1 MLVFNSCKKPY
12 SPPAITSGPSHL
24 VVEGLIN
31 TGPDSTIIHLTR
43 TIPISAPSNT
53 EPPAELSAIV
63 SIESDANATYPL
75 NEIGNGY
82 YASAG
87 LNLSAA
93 NKYRLKIV
101 TANSKVYQS
110 DFVPVKNSQDIDS
123 VSYQALNTGV
133 QVNVSTHD
141 ASNNSRYY
149 KYNYE
154 ETWIIH
160 ADYHS
165 YTMVSKT
172 DGGLDTI
179 IYRDL
184 AHDIF
189 TCWAGNKSSTIVLG
203 STDKLTKDVLANSP
217 VIFIDSHSE
226 KLGARYSILVK
237 QQTLTKE
244 GFEYYQQLSKNTEK
258 LGGVFD
264 PQPSSLTGNIH
275 NTTDPAEQVIGFI
288 TAGAITQKRLYIDA
302 NRLPAGS
309 QYVANHPFGD
319 CKLDTFLFYNPK
331 TMQDDVYANIYR
343 GNAIPVLPVGPP
355 GHPPVGYSASG
366 GICVDCTLRG
376 TNVRP
381 SFWTDQ
387 Q

>member
-31 TGPDSTIIHLTR
+31 TGADSTIIHLTR

-53 EPPAELSAIV
+53 EPPAELSATV

-82 YASAG
+82 YATAG

-93 NKYRLKIV
+93 NKYRLKII

-123 VSYQALNTGV
+123 VSYQALSTGV

-141 ASNNSRYY
+141 PSDNSRYY

-160 ADYHS
+160 AYYHS

-172 DGGLDTI
+172 DRGLDTI

-275 NTTDPAEQVIGFI
+275 NTADPAEQVIGFI
-288 TAGAITQKRLYIDA
+288 TAGTIAQKRLYIDA
-302 NRLPAGS
+302 NKLPAGS
-309 QYVANHPFGD
+309 QYVANHPYGD

-331 TMQDDVYANIYR
+331 TMQNDVYENIYR
-343 GNAIPVLPVGPP
+343 GDAIPVLPVGPP

>member
-12 SPPAITSGPSHL
+12 SPPAITSGSSHL

-31 TGPDSTIIHLTR
+31 TGSDSTIIHLTR
-43 TIPISAPSNT
+43 TIPISSPSNT

-275 NTTDPAEQVIGFI
+275 NTTDPGEQVIGFI
-288 TAGAITQKRLYIDA
+288 TAGTIAQKRLYIDA
-302 NRLPAGS
+302 NKLPAGS
-309 QYVANHPFGD
+309 QYVANHPFAD